1 MLLTTYREEVK
12 SSSLIGVWKK
22 LISAFMDD
30 LEKFRTSM
38 EEVTADVVK
47 IERDLELELEPE
59 DSPELL

>member
-22 LISAFMDD
+22 LISAFMYD

>member
-1 MLLTTYREEVK
+1 M
-12 SSSLIGVWKK
+12 KK

>member
-1 MLLTTYREEVK
+1 MLLTTYHEEVK

-38 EEVTADVVK
+38 EEVTADEVK